1 MLACSVMHLINEE
14 PLDRFASRR
23 RDAADA
29 ILRWKEL
36 VRSASWRSPH
46 DVRFDVSNVKRIDND
61 IFQFKIVR
69 NHYRLVAQIN
79 FAQQRVMVLFIG
91 THAEYDRRYG

>member
-1 MLACSVMHLINEE
+1 MVVCVMNLINEE
-14 PLDRFASRR
+14 PLDRFGRRR

-36 VRSASWRSPH
+36 VRSASWHSPH
-46 DVRFDVSNVKRIDND
+46 DLRFDVSDVKRIDDD
-61 IFQFKIVR
+61 IFRFKIVG